1 MKKNKFFVIS
11 AVILIVGL
19 LTVGFSINAFATVKD
34 GVICE
39 GVFIDTVDV
48 SGMTANEA
56 KKAVG
61 SYVDSLKKKIVTIK
75 VGKNE
80 ETITLEELGYNVK
93 ENDYIEQAFN
103 VGRSG
108 NVIKRYKEIQDTKN
122 DNLVFTLDF
131 TFDDTKVQTFVKET
145 LSQYNKKSKNAT
157 ITRKNGGFVV
167 TNHKVGRKVAVNETK
182 EKIINSILNDWNQ
195 EDIKL
200 DAVVNDAEPKYTKE
214 LLERCNTLLGTYTTN
229 YATSSPSRAAN
240 LANGAKLINGTVL
253 YPGEVFSAYEHLN
266 PFTIDNGYETAGA
279 YSQGKVIDSIGGGVC
294 QVSSTLFNAILY
306 SELEVVER
314 SPHSM
319 SVSYVPLSRDAA
331 IAGTYKDFKF
341 KNNTEVP
348 IYIEAYTQG
357 RSIIFNVYGEETRD
371 PGREVEYETKVLDEI
386 APPEDEIT
394 EDKTKPTSFKEVTQ
408 DAHIGYKAELYKIV
422 KQDGKEISREL
433 INSSSY
439 AAAPKYVTVGTKED
453 KKDEEKETKKDK
465 EVDSKETDESKEDT
479 KKDTESSKTSD
490 ASSKEKS
497 STTKESDTT
506 DKTDTADKTETAK
519 DTDTSTDTDKQ
530 TNTDSD
536 TVTDD
541 AKDVST
547 NN

>member
-48 SGMTANEA
+48 SGMTENEA
-56 KKAVG
+56 KKAVV
-61 SYVDSLKKKIVTIK
+61 SYVEGLKKKIVTVK
-75 VGKNE
+75 VGKKE
-80 ETITLEELGYNVK
+80 ETITLEELGYDVK

-122 DNLVFTLDF
+122 DNLVFTLEF
-131 TFDDTKVQTFVKET
+131 AFDDTKVQAFVDDT

-157 ITRKNGGFVV
+157 ITRKDGNFIV
-167 TNHKVGRKVAVNETK
+167 TNHKVGSKVAVDETK

-195 EDIKL
+195 EDIKI
-200 DAVVNDAEPKYTKE
+200 DAVVNDLEPKYTKE
-214 LLERCNTLLGTYTTN
+214 LLERCNTLLGSYTTN

-240 LANGAKLINGTVL
+240 LANGSKLINGTVL

-294 QVSSTLFNAILY
+294 QVSSTLFNAVLY

-348 IYIEAYTQG
+348 IYIETYTQG
-357 RSIIFNVYGEETRD
+357 RSITFNIYGEETRD
-371 PGREVEYETKVLDEI
+371 SGREVVYETKVLKEI
-386 APPEDEIT
+386 APPEDEVT
-394 EDKTKPTSFKEVTQ
+394 EDKTKPITFKEVTQ
-408 DAHIGYKAELYKIV
+408 AAHIGYKAELYKIV

-433 INSSSY
+433 VNSSSY
-439 AAAPKYVTVGTKED
+439 AAAPQYVTVGTKEE
-453 KKDEEKETKKDK
+453 KKDEEKEDKD
-465 EVDSKETDESKEDT
+465 VDSKETDESKEDT
-479 KKDTESSKTSD
+479 KKDAESSKTSD
-490 ASSKEKS
+490 ATSKDKS
-497 STTKESDTT
+497 ATSKDTDAT
-506 DKTDTADKTETAK
+506 DKTDTAKDENTS
-519 DTDTSTDTDKQ
+519 DTDTQ
-530 TNTDSD
+530 TNGDSKEEAED
-536 TVTDD
+536 TEE
-541 AKDVST
+541 VST